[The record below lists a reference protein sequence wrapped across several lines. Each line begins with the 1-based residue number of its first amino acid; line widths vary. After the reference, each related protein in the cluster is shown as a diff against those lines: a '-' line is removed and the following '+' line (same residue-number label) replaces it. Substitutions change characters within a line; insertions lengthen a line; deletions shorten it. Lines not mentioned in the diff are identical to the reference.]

1 MENPFMNSHSIQ
13 INGGD
18 TIFFENGDEKED
30 IKAAENF
37 MKDIKAEH
45 PDAKVFGSLKFGD
58 FRYRVIYAA

>member
-1 MENPFMNSHSIQ
+1 MYENPLMNSHSIQ
-13 INGGD
+13 VNGGD

-45 PDAKVFGSLKFGD
+45 PNARIYGSVKFGD
-58 FRYRVIYAA
+58 FRYRVEY